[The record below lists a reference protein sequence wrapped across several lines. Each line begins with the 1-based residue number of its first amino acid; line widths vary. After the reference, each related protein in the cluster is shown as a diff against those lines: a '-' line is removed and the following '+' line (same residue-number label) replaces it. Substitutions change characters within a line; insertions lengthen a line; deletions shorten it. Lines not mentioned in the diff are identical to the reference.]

1 MHSTIKYYLSFLI
14 LSFLLIQGCAA
25 RPVAPDRSLPPYVPS
40 RQLSLMQ
47 YSIQV
52 GAFTFLDNAVRL
64 MHNLENAG
72 LEAYYFQDSDNL
84 YKVRFGNYPSYSE
97 ARQRAEN
104 LQQRRIIGNFF
115 VVIPES
121 YAAARSLEP
130 GRHNLRRELVR
141 TAHGFIGIP
150 YRWGG
155 ESERSGFDC
164 SGLTMVVYRQNGL
177 NLPRVSRNQF
187 QAGRKINLGSIQEGD
202 LVFFATDG
210 SGRVSHVGIYIGDGK
225 FIHAP
230 ATGKRVTIEYLN
242 HPYFRA
248 RFAGARTYI

>member
-1 MHSTIKYYLSFLI
+1 M
-14 LSFLLIQGCAA
+14 QGCATH
-25 RPVAPDRSLPPYVPS
+25 PVDTDRSLPHPAPS
-40 RQLSLMQ
+40 TKLSLMN

-72 LEAYYFQDSDNL
+72 LEAYYFKDSDNL

-97 ARQRAEN
+97 ARQKAAN
-104 LQQRRIIGNFF
+104 LQQRRIISNFF

-121 YAAARSLEP
+121 YTAARSPEP

-164 SGLTMVVYRQNGL
+164 SGLTMVVYRQSGL
-177 NLPRVSRNQF
+177 NLPRVSRNQY
-187 QAGRKINLGSIQEGD
+187 QAGRKISPGSIQKGD
-202 LVFFATDG
+202 LVFFATG
-210 SGRVSHVGIYIGDGK
+210 NTRQVSHVGIYIGNGK

-230 ATGKRVTIEYLN
+230 STGRNVTIERMN
-242 HPYFRA
+242 NPYFRA
-248 RFAGARTYI
+248 RFVGARTYI